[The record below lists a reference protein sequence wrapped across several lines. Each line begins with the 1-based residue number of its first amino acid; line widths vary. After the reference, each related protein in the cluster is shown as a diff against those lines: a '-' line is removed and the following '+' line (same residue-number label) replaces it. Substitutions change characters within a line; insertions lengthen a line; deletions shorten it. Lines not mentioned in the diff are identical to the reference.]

1 MDEIILIEK
10 SKLGDKWALNELIK
24 ANYALLT
31 GYVIKLT
38 CDSHLAQDIIQ
49 DTLLKA
55 VVNINKYKPFGKF
68 STWLITIATNTFRDH
83 LRKNKNIEALD
94 EGLTASSSNPEDLVL
109 EKLEYK
115 KIMKILSSLPYEKR
129 TVFVLKHYYGYKYEE
144 IAEILKCPV
153 GTVRSRL
160 HNSIKYILAE
170 FEKEEIS

>member
-1 MDEIILIEK
+1 MDEIVLVEK
-10 SKLGDKWALNELIK
+10 SKKGDKWALNELIK
-24 ANYALLT
+24 NNYPLLT

-38 CDSHLAQDIIQ
+38 CDPHLAQDIIQ

-55 VVNINKYKPFGKF
+55 VVNINKYKPLGKF

-83 LRKNKNIEALD
+83 LRKNKNIEILD
-94 EGLTASSSNPEDLVL
+94 EDLPSAQGNPENLLL
-109 EKLEYK
+109 EKLEYRRLT
-115 KIMKILSSLPYEKR
+115 KILSSLPYEKR
-129 TVFVLKHYYGYKYEE
+129 TVFILKHYYGYKYEE

-170 FEKEEIS
+170 FEKEEEL

>member
-1 MDEIILIEK
+1 M
-10 SKLGDKWALNELIK
+10 GDKWALNELIK
-24 ANYALLT
+24 NNYPLLS

-55 VVNINKYKPFGKF
+55 VVNINKYKPLGKF
-68 STWLITIATNTFRDH
+68 STWLITIATNTFRDY
-83 LRKNKNIEALD
+83 LRKNKNIEALGED
-94 EGLTASSSNPEDLVL
+94 LPASFSNPEDLVL
-109 EKLEYK
+109 EKLDYK
-115 KIMKILSSLPYEKR
+115 KIMKILSSLAYEKR